1 MKTKEKSRSL
11 LEQEAGQAET
21 AACDGATTSA
31 FKFNTEGVARQC
43 KVVNLLGQGAEN
55 AIPLRQLTAITGMKG
70 RAIRKEIEIERRRGV
85 PILSDNVNGYF
96 LPADDGEKEQFIK
109 SMQHRALE
117 IMRTARAIKGDVSK
131 L

>member
-1 MKTKEKSRSL
+1 MGDIEKSRSL
-11 LEQEAGQAET
+11 LEQETGQVKA
-21 AACDGATTSA
+21 AACDRATTSV
-31 FKFNTEGVARQC
+31 FKFNTEGAGRQC

-70 RAIRKEIEIERRRGV
+70 RAIRKEIEVERRRGI

-96 LPADDGEKEQFIK
+96 LPADDGEREQFIK

-117 IMRTARAIKGDVSK
+117 IMRTARAIEGM
-131 L
+131 